1 MLFTCERHIC
11 CRFNNSSFVSLSAT
25 LAGAFERTLM
35 FATYVGVPV
44 NKVKFGDRI
53 EEFTFPPFIT
63 PLPMAID
70 GSYKIERH
78 FCTLHQNLGFN
89 MIIYCTLF
97 QSQNDFFTHHVFSRV
112 KVHSSSVIV
121 STNCS

>member
-11 CRFNNSSFVSLSAT
+11 CRFNNSSFVSLSAK

-63 PLPMAID
+63 PLPMPID

-78 FCTLHQNLGFN
+78 FCTLHRNLGFN
-89 MIIYCTLF
+89 MIY
-97 QSQNDFFTHHVFSRV
+97 
-112 KVHSSSVIV
+112 
-121 STNCS
+121 